1 MKDHTIKGMTATMM
15 VEYVQ
20 AIVSHV
26 EQSPGG
32 QVLDDASKIAILKA
46 AAGIYEHKIE
56 REAML
61 AVIMRELS
69 K

>member
-1 MKDHTIKGMTATMM
+1 MTDTIKGMTATMM

-20 AIVSHV
+20 AIVNHV

-32 QVLDDASKIAILKA
+32 QSLDDASKASILKA